1 MHRAGYSSA
10 DSESLQTDVMRFMA
24 IIAFCLIAILAL
36 VRNVEP
42 SAEIEPSATNEPSA
56 TLEPSAPATA
66 ELAAPAPTVANA
78 VPEVV
83 AAPPLKA
90 LEPIRPL
97 PEDKPLSGTQKK
109 TKRITA
115 APPDIA
121 AAPPAS
127 YKEPPASYKEPPA
140 SYKEPPASYEEP
152 SASYKE
158 PSASYEEEKGL
169 SLRFASD
176 QDFMR
181 LVAKGDI
188 QVYAFKAEDVLS
200 LDRTFHF
207 LEAPAPD
214 RVYELLPQTI
224 PASMAGALH
233 SERTD
238 TGGYVWGI
246 RMPQRLERRIRA
258 FIDKGATGQ
267 LIINRY
273 GEVQHAA
280 GA

>member
-1 MHRAGYSSA
+1 MHRPGYSSA

-127 YKEPPASYKEPPA
+127 YKEPPASYEEP
-140 SYKEPPASYEEP
+140 SASYEEP
-152 SASYKE
+152 SASD
-158 PSASYEEEKGL
+158 EEEKGL

-176 QDFMR
+176 RDFMR

-214 RVYELLPQTI
+214 RVYELLPETI
-224 PASMAGALH
+224 PALMAGALH